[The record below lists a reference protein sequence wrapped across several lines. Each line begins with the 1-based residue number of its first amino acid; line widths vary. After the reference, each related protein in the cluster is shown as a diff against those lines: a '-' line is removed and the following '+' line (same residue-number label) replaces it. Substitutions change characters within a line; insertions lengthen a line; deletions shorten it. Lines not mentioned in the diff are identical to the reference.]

1 MAAFFKGHP
10 AMSMI
15 EGLPPP
21 PVKSLMPSVLSF
33 VAGYVD
39 GCTILGLFG
48 LFVAQVTGSFVIA
61 GAQLVAPDEG
71 VLVKVLAIPVFFSA
85 AVATTVMIALVRR
98 HGRAL
103 VLSLAVECA
112 LLVGFLLTALSEA
125 PFYNGNSP
133 AALLASCFGLAAM
146 GVQSALVRLLFPG
159 VGSTNVMTTN
169 TTQVAIDAS
178 ETAMAWLATR
188 RQPGDAAAA
197 AHYRS
202 ARGRLFALVPLGLTF
217 FAGTVAGTVG
227 YMLLG
232 FWCLTLATAIMLSL
246 IGWAMRQG

>member
-1 MAAFFKGHP
+1 
-10 AMSMI
+10 MSMI
-15 EGLPPP
+15 EGAPAPS
-21 PVKSLMPSVLSF
+21 VKGVMPSILSF

-61 GAQLVAPDEG
+61 GAQLVAPEEG
-71 VLVKVLAIPVFFSA
+71 VLVKVPAIPVFFTA
-85 AVATTVMIALVRR
+85 AVATTVMIAVVRR

-103 VLSLAVECA
+103 LLGLSVECA
-112 LLVGFLLTALSEA
+112 LIAGFLLTALLAA
-125 PFYNGNSP
+125 PFADGNSP
-133 AALLASCFGLAAM
+133 GALLASCFGLAAM

-178 ETAMAWLATR
+178 ETALAWLAVR
-188 RQPGDAAAA
+188 RAPADGAAAA
-197 AHYRS
+197 RYRA
-202 ARGRLFALVPLGLTF
+202 ARTRLLALVPLGLAF

-232 FWCLTLATAIMLSL
+232 FWCLTIAAAIMLAL
-246 IGWAMRQG
+246 IAWAMRQA

>member
-1 MAAFFKGHP
+1 
-10 AMSMI
+10 MSMI

-21 PVKSLMPSVLSF
+21 PVKSLMPGVLSF

-71 VLVKVLAIPVFFSA
+71 VLVKVLAIPVFFAA

-112 LLVGFLLTALSEA
+112 LLVGLPADRA
-125 PFYNGNSP
+125 VRRRRSP
-133 AALLASCFGLAAM
+133 
-146 GVQSALVRLLFPG
+146 
-159 VGSTNVMTTN
+159 T
-169 TTQVAIDAS
+169 
-178 ETAMAWLATR
+178 ATR
-188 RQPGDAAAA
+188 RRRCSRPASGSPRWACRARWCGCCFRA
-197 AHYRS
+197 S
-202 ARGRLFALVPLGLTF
+202 ARPT
-217 FAGTVAGTVG
+217 
-227 YMLLG
+227 
-232 FWCLTLATAIMLSL
+232 
-246 IGWAMRQG
+246 